1 MARPSTLETKRR
13 EFLPIVAAAFAD
25 LGYRRLTSAELA
37 ARCGVGE
44 NILYRIWPDKLA
56 MFLAALEWVYLDS
69 ERTWERLLESESG
82 PLPSQR
88 GLHASQRRE
97 ESAFL
102 RLLAYEAAHHGEHG
116 LYRIV
121 FAGLSETDD
130 HRIRDALREL
140 YGRFQ
145 AFVRRQL
152 SAHRAQATA
161 SAEGELD
168 AEVAAWAIVGLGTV
182 ANVGRELGLIGQD
195 RRRTLLYEAGRV
207 LAEGRTA
214 PPKRRRRAG
223 ESKRGRR

>member
-1 MARPSTLETKRR
+1 MARPSTLESKRR

-69 ERTWERLLESESG
+69 ERTWERLLEGE
-82 PLPSQR
+82 R
-88 GLHASQRRE
+88 TE

-102 RLLAYEAAHHGEHG
+102 RLLSYEAAHHGEHG

-145 AFVRRQL
+145 GFVRRRI
-152 SAHRAQATA
+152 AEHRGEGRGEVR
-161 SAEGELD
+161 SRGSSGELD

-182 ANVGRELGLIGQD
+182 ASIGRELGLIGQD
-195 RRRTLLYEAGRV
+195 RRRTLLYEAGR
-207 LAEGRTA
+207 LIAEGRTTA
-214 PPKRRRRAG
+214 PKPRKKETKPKDRRR
-223 ESKRGRR
+223 